1 MEMQKEFIEMIENDI
16 YRINSAVETGSD
28 ESRWDLFRELDGR
41 YQTCIAD
48 FYKGMWLSSHNGNVL
63 HFNKL
68 KAYPDQV
75 IDNLKLVKAKLET
88 FRYQANAS
96 NLPQLP
102 TTQVNVNTNVNVNV
116 TFEQVRSQIEDMTS
130 LTDDETNEI
139 LSKISE
145 LEEIINGKD
154 KKKTKWE
161 KVKPVLK
168 WIADKSFDVGMA
180 LLPLMLK
187 IQD

>member
-16 YRINSAVETGSD
+16 QRINSAVETGNN
-28 ESRWDLFRELDGR
+28 ESRWNLFRELDGR
-41 YQTCIAD
+41 YQICIAE
-48 FYKGMWLSSHNGNVL
+48 FYKGMWQSLHNKNIL
-63 HFNKL
+63 YFNIL
-68 KAYPDQV
+68 KDEPNQI

-88 FRYQANAS
+88 FRYQANAA

-102 TTQVNVNTNVNVNV
+102 ATQVNVNTNVNVNV
-116 TFEQVRSQIEDMTS
+116 TFEQIRSQIEDMTS

-145 LEEIINGKD
+145 LEEIVNSKD

-168 WIADKSFDVGMA
+168 WIADKSFDVGMT

-187 IQD
+187 LQ